1 MDIKP
6 ENLISLLQQHKPLP
20 QAQVLL
26 LCGEEDYYR
35 NSIIAALPEYVFG
48 DTPEADRE
56 ITVFDKDTN
65 LSGLQAA
72 VNSYPFFCGKSLIF
86 LKDEKLWA
94 AKPAK
99 ANSAAD
105 AQNDTDSKKMEQLA
119 AIVSDVPDYCL
130 LVISSKKMD
139 KRTKLYKQLKAS
151 ALICPCERIK
161 ERELD
166 DWLYAQAAL
175 YGAHFTRDALAAI
188 SEYIEPVKEEIP
200 LDLLQQEIGKL
211 AIYAAGRREW
221 TEDDVLNVFA
231 LLPNASSFA
240 LTNYIMAGKLKQCLE
255 LLASERKHGTYI
267 LPLSATVAFKLRQV
281 LRYLELKR
289 RGYDQKGIMEE
300 LGMRSPYAYRFLER
314 DSRRFDEKR
323 LTEALLGR
331 SDMNIKLR
339 QGGRGYEKLEE
350 ILVRLLA

>member
-99 ANSAAD
+99 ANNAAD
-105 AQNDTDSKKMEQLA
+105 AQEDTDSKKMEQLA

-161 ERELD
+161 ERDLD
-166 DWLYAQAAL
+166 DWLYAQAAV
-175 YGAHFTRDALAAI
+175 YGARFTRDALAAI

-267 LPLSATVAFKLRQV
+267 LPLSSTLAF
-281 LRYLELKR
+281 
-289 RGYDQKGIMEE
+289 
-300 LGMRSPYAYRFLER
+300 
-314 DSRRFDEKR
+314 
-323 LTEALLGR
+323 
-331 SDMNIKLR
+331 
-339 QGGRGYEKLEE
+339 
-350 ILVRLLA
+350 

>member
-105 AQNDTDSKKMEQLA
+105 AQDDTDSKKMEQLA

-161 ERELD
+161 ERDLD
-166 DWLYAQAAL
+166 DWLYAQAAV

-211 AIYAAGRREW
+211 AIYAA
-221 TEDDVLNVFA
+221 
-231 LLPNASSFA
+231 
-240 LTNYIMAGKLKQCLE
+240 
-255 LLASERKHGTYI
+255 
-267 LPLSATVAFKLRQV
+267 
-281 LRYLELKR
+281 
-289 RGYDQKGIMEE
+289 
-300 LGMRSPYAYRFLER
+300 
-314 DSRRFDEKR
+314 
-323 LTEALLGR
+323 
-331 SDMNIKLR
+331 
-339 QGGRGYEKLEE
+339 
-350 ILVRLLA
+350 